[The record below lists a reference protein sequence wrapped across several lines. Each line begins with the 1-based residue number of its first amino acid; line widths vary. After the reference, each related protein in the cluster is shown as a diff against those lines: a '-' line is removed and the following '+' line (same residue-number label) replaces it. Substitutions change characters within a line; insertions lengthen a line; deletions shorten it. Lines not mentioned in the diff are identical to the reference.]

1 MPWFDAL
8 FALFGYDFMQRALL
22 VGVVLGASCA
32 LLGVFL
38 ILRKQSLIGDGLA
51 HVSLATTALSL
62 VLGLSPLWLNLP
74 LVIAAAFGILALTQK
89 VKVHSDAAIGLVS
102 SVAVALGVVLVS
114 VNRGFHID
122 LMSYLFGSILLISPA
137 DVPVS
142 VVLALLVVGVLVWFR
157 RDLMSLTFDE
167 DFARVQGIRVA
178 RIQALLVVLTAVT
191 IAVGMRVVGTL
202 LISSLLILPGL
213 TALQLARSFG
223 GTLAGAVAIAVGT
236 TVVGMLVSAA
246 ANWPTGATMVLVGA
260 GGFLLAAGLRLMRR

>member
-1 MPWFDAL
+1 
-8 FALFGYDFMQRALL
+8 
-22 VGVVLGASCA
+22 
-32 LLGVFL
+32 
-38 ILRKQSLIGDGLA
+38 
-51 HVSLATTALSL
+51 
-62 VLGLSPLWLNLP
+62 
-74 LVIAAAFGILALTQK
+74 
-89 VKVHSDAAIGLVS
+89 
-102 SVAVALGVVLVS
+102 
-114 VNRGFHID
+114 
-122 LMSYLFGSILLISPA
+122 MSYLFGSILLISPA